1 MTGIELSIQR
11 KSLGYTQSELAVLI
25 GTSRAAV
32 NRWENGPKPVKFLVA
47 SFMLGLAPK
56 EAIVSNGKTLR
67 ELAMEGLDGSE
78 VQP

>member
-32 NRWENGPKPVKFLVA
+32 NRWENGTKPVKLLVV

-56 EAIVSNGKTLR
+56 
-67 ELAMEGLDGSE
+67 